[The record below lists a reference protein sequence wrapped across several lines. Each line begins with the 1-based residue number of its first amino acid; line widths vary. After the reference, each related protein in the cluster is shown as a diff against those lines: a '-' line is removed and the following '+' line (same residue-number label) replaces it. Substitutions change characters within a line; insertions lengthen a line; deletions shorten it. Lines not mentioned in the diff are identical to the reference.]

1 MAAGKKEKNKN
12 SKKSK
17 SSKQANLDETS
28 KNAKPIK
35 NEIKAEGTETEAKIE
50 PTDEEETQINK
61 SPSGG
66 EEKEEGHQKKPI
78 ENWSNGEKILCF
90 HGPLIYEAKIQNV
103 QFENGTI
110 KYFIH
115 YHGWNKNWD
124 EWVPQARMLK
134 YTDKNVAVQK
144 DLIRAHEEKN
154 NEKRRR
160 GLKRRHE
167 ESTAAAAVSTD
178 KATAADH
185 VFAVPKAPS
194 PVPPRGARGRKAGL
208 RPQKR
213 ELKSEEAPDLD
224 EEEDTVG
231 IPEPLPIPPPDNTV
245 ESQEIFRSKVEIR
258 IKIPD
263 ELKSYIVDDWE
274 QVTRNKNLCILP
286 AKLTVEQLLENYTRA
301 RTANKSELASK
312 NNRGKAIEE
321 VTAGIR
327 EYFNVMLPA
336 QLLFKQERSQFEQMK
351 KDAPSLVPLK
361 VYGAPHLLRLFT
373 KIGETLT
380 YTPLGEKSVSLLLF
394 YLHDILNYMKKNSSI
409 IFSNSDYAA
418 AGGVEVMGEAEA
430 GPSTSKV

>member
-1 MAAGKKEKNKN
+1 
-12 SKKSK
+12 
-17 SSKQANLDETS
+17 
-28 KNAKPIK
+28 
-35 NEIKAEGTETEAKIE
+35 
-50 PTDEEETQINK
+50 
-61 SPSGG
+61 
-66 EEKEEGHQKKPI
+66 
-78 ENWSNGEKILCF
+78 
-90 HGPLIYEAKIQNV
+90 
-103 QFENGTI
+103 
-110 KYFIH
+110 
-115 YHGWNKNWD
+115 
-124 EWVPQARMLK
+124 
-134 YTDKNVAVQK
+134 
-144 DLIRAHEEKN
+144 
-154 NEKRRR
+154 
-160 GLKRRHE
+160 
-167 ESTAAAAVSTD
+167 VSTD

-194 PVPPRGARGRKAGL
+194 PVPTRGARGRKAGL

-213 ELKSEEAPDLD
+213 EVKSVDTQELE

-263 ELKSYIVDDWE
+263 ELKPYIVDDWE

-286 AKLTVEQLLENYTRA
+286 AKLTVAQLLDNYTRA

-312 NNRGKAIEE
+312 NNRGKAIQE

-418 AGGVEVMGEAEA
+418 AGGVEVVGESEP
-430 GPSTSKV
+430 GPSTFKV